1 MAELRDGRPDRNVL
15 ITCPT
20 TTEIGAYGSNTARV
34 KIIQKINHD
43 GEINRAR
50 YCPQNIDLIATRTT
64 AGPTYVFDRTRHS
77 LNPSSDGKC
86 KPDIIL
92 SGQTGE
98 GYGLSWNPLKQGHI
112 LAASEDTTV
121 CHWDINTYKKGEN
134 TLSPVNTYRGHTAF
148 VEDVAWHN
156 HHEDVFASV
165 GDDRYLLFWDTRD
178 KPDSP
183 KQRVLAH
190 DGEVNAVSFS
200 PANEFLLA
208 TASGDKT
215 VALWDMRNTKSKL
228 HSLEAHT
235 DEVLQLA
242 WSPFHETV

>member
-1 MAELRDGRPDRNVL
+1 MIPHTHTH
-15 ITCPT
+15 ITLTGFLTLPV
-20 TTEIGAYGSNTARV
+20 EIGAYGSNTARV

-43 GEINRAR
+43 GEVNRAR

-64 AGPTYVFDRTRHS
+64 SGPTYIFDRTRHS
-77 LNPSSDGKC
+77 LNPSNDGKC

-92 SGQTGE
+92 TGQTGE

-134 TLSPVNTYRGHTAF
+134 TLSPVNTYRGHSAF

-156 HHEDVFASV
+156 HHEDIFASV
-165 GDDRYLLFWDTRD
+165 GDDKYLLFWDTRN

-208 TASGDKT
+208 TGSGDKT